1 MGKKLNEG
9 IVDEFIDSFFDSYK
23 KGLDQ
28 QFINKTKERSPQLAK
43 GLQDATEQMDDIVK
57 YLQKLDKQNPNK

>member
-9 IVDEFIDSFFDSYK
+9 IVDKFIDSFFDSYK

-28 QFINKTKERSPQLAK
+28 QFINKTKERNPEVAK
-43 GLQDATEQMDDIVK
+43 S
-57 YLQKLDKQNPNK
+57 LDNVSKMLDNVFNQVEKASKTK